1 MTVSKK
7 INAEKLKNLPTLLIK
22 IFIALIVVVA
32 LIISA
37 NKLMEY
43 NKIKEQ
49 TASLEK
55 QRNELSQSV
64 EELQYY
70 IDSEVNEEY
79 KEKMARKM
87 GYFYPD
93 EIIYFVE

>member
-1 MTVSKK
+1 MTLSKK
-7 INAEKLKNLPTLLIK
+7 IDAEKLKDLPTLLIK

-49 TASLEK
+49 TASLEA
-55 QRNELSQSV
+55 QRNALSQSV

-70 IDSEVNEEY
+70 IDSEVNDEY

>member
-1 MTVSKK
+1 MTLSKK
-7 INAEKLKNLPTLLIK
+7 IDAEKLKDLPTLLIK

-49 TASLEK
+49 TASLEA
-55 QRNELSQSV
+55 QRNALSQNV

-70 IDSEVNEEY
+70 IDSEVNDEY

-87 GYFYPD
+87 GYYYPD